1 MSWDFD
7 VLGQFKYLKSKG
19 DLSVKYIE
27 DSLLLGEAFEICFK
41 NIRATVALLQEL
53 RFTIHPE
60 MSVLVPMQQTI
71 FLGFMITLTEEK
83 KIFLNWDSLYARQ
96 NSHYEAWSYK
106 KKKNK
111 KIKAYRKLF

>member
-1 MSWDFD
+1 M
-7 VLGQFKYLKSKG
+7 
-19 DLSVKYIE
+19 SVKYIE
-27 DSLLLGEAFEICFK
+27 DSLLLGETFEICFK

-60 MSVLVPMQQTI
+60 TSVLVPTQQTI

-83 KIFLNWDSLYARQ
+83 KVFFNWDSLYARQ
-96 NSHYEAWSYK
+96 NSHYKAWSYK